1 MQKKEQKYYK
11 KDQIGDKMEVIDRID
26 EESVRKISKIKG
38 EPKWM
43 ENFRVKS
50 YKKFAELKN
59 PNFGPQLSIDF
70 NLINYYKKYKTVK
83 LYGEEVLTVS
93 TGTEICS

>member
-1 MQKKEQKYYK
+1 
-11 KDQIGDKMEVIDRID
+11 MEVIDRID

-38 EPKWM
+38 VPKWM

-70 NLINYYKKYKTVK
+70 NLINYYKKMSDKVYDDWAKVDCSIKDTFDK
-83 LYGEEVLTVS
+83 IVLIDSEKRYIYCV
-93 TGTEICS
+93 

>member
-1 MQKKEQKYYK
+1 
-11 KDQIGDKMEVIDRID
+11 MEVIDRID

-50 YKKFAELKN
+50 YKKFAELKK
-59 PNFGPQLSIDF
+59 P
-70 NLINYYKKYKTVK
+70 
-83 LYGEEVLTVS
+83 
-93 TGTEICS
+93 